1 MAPKR
6 VLAREKQAV
15 CRTAGAGRGLPVC
28 ARPSTMRLDPQ
39 KICMTATEAAP
50 VRAGGGGANHGGRGS
65 CGSIS
70 KPSQQTIFRLKTPL
84 NASRDPLLACE
95 LLHHFSVM
103 SNGLLRNKRVRA
115 PARLAG
121 VPRAICGHPSGPH
134 LGGAWS
140 ARRAWRMLAWRVLP
154 WAICEWASMR
164 PTLGSPSCST
174 PASTGRGVE

>member
-1 MAPKR
+1 MDPKT
-6 VLAREKQAV
+6 
-15 CRTAGAGRGLPVC
+15 C
-28 ARPSTMRLDPQ
+28 
-39 KICMTATEAAP
+39 
-50 VRAGGGGANHGGRGS
+50 GG

-70 KPSQQTIFRLKTPL
+70 NPSQQNIFRLKTPF
-84 NASRDPLLACE
+84 NASGDPLLACE

-121 VPRAICGHPSGPH
+121 CRARSAGIPQAVVFDSKAPTNRDRFAVTVAMRRAAILKHKEQGGHPSGPH
-134 LGGAWS
+134 LGGARS
-140 ARRAWRMLAWRVLP
+140 ERRARRTLASRVLP
-154 WAICEWASMR
+154 CAICGWASMR